1 MKAVFEWSLLSRN
14 FRLLGVNNVAG
25 PGVLTFVTES

>member
-1 MKAVFEWSLLSRN
+1 MSVGFGAIFQPD

-25 PGVLTFVTES
+25 AEVLTIVTRS